1 MKSFL
6 FAALSLV
13 SGLGKD
19 QENESLRNLEI
30 EKNSDQIIEGRYACV
45 NNLCTLSVKDT
56 LTEDYLY
63 TFDAKEAK
71 HVYRNKEEIHPEDL
85 KDGDLL
91 RITYDGTIALEYP
104 PRLSNISKIEVVDE
118 GSKK

>member
-19 QENESLRNLEI
+19 QENESLHNLEI

-118 GSKK
+118 GTKK